1 MKKPTL
7 QSVEIKDFILENVTD
22 HPQAI
27 AAVTAEKF
35 GLSRQAVLHHIHFLI
50 DAGLLSF
57 VGTTRDRRYSLTR
70 IIDYFKSFPI
80 KGLQEDKVWRDEVR
94 PQLGDVAKN
103 VLDICGYGFT
113 EMVNNAIDHSESEE
127 LVIQLKRT
135 AIDIEMTIIDNGIG
149 IFNKI
154 QKELDLEDPMYAI
167 LELAK
172 GKLTTDPKHHTGE
185 GIFFS
190 SRMFDFYAIWSGNLY
205 FAHLGEPEV
214 IGGNDWLFEDK
225 EDKVQGTIVSM
236 RIKSKSVRT
245 TKSVFDYFAVGDDF
259 GFSKTTVPVFLA
271 QYGNENL
278 ISRSQAK
285 RLLTRFER
293 FKEIV
298 LDFKSVDLI
307 GQAFADEIFRVFQSE
322 HPKIRLMPINT
333 NEEVTRMI
341 QRALEVNKTS

>member
-1 MKKPTL
+1 MKKSTQ
-7 QSVEIKDFILENVTD
+7 QSIEIKDFILENVKD

-35 GLSRQAVLHHIHFLI
+35 GLSRQAVLQHIHFLI
-50 DAGLLSF
+50 NAGLLSF
-57 VGTTRDRRYSLTR
+57 EGTTRDRRYSLTY
-70 IIDYFKSFPI
+70 IVDYLKRFPI
-80 KGLQEDKVWRDEVR
+80 EGLQEDKVWRDEVR
-94 PQLGDVAKN
+94 PQLDGVAKN
-103 VLDICGYGFT
+103 VLDICVYGFT
-113 EMVNNAIDHSESEE
+113 EMVNNAIDHSESKD
-127 LVIQLKRT
+127 LKIQLRRT
-135 AIDIEMTIIDNGIG
+135 AIDIEITIIDTGIG

-205 FAHLGEPEV
+205 FAHVGEPEV

-225 EDKVQGTIVSM
+225 EEKVQGTIVRM

-245 TKSVFDYFAVGDDF
+245 TKAVFDYFAAGDDF

-285 RLLTRFER
+285 RVIGRFEK
-293 FKEIV
+293 FKEII
-298 LDFKSVDLI
+298 LDFKGVNDI

-322 HPKIRLMPINT
+322 HPKIRLIPVNT
-333 NEEVTRMI
+333 NEAVTRMI
-341 QRALEVNKTS
+341 QRALEAAKGT